1 MKPERILRVARLE
14 ALTDGIFA
22 IALTILILSIQLPT
36 DLVAADLSSF
46 LKKVVVIKLFVY
58 VGSFIILITQWIG
71 AHVQQGYLER
81 INRPYIWASA
91 FYLMNICIV
100 PFSADFLANYPQT
113 SVAIQF
119 YATNLIGANLGWFLI
134 WKCAN
139 FYKLNKEI
147 CSPEV
152 YRAVSRR
159 IQLTFLFYFGSFISS
174 YWSVHLAF
182 IILIAPP
189 LMHMIVLEKTLKN
202 I

>member
-1 MKPERILRVARLE
+1 MKQERILRVARLE

-91 FYLMNICIV
+91 FYLMNICVV

-119 YATNLIGANLGWFLI
+119 YAVNLIGANLGWLFI
-134 WKCAN
+134 WKCAH
-139 FYKLNKEI
+139 FYKLNKET
-147 CSPEV
+147 CTPEV

-159 IQLTFLFYFGSFISS
+159 IQLTFLFYFGSLISS
-174 YWSVHLAF
+174 YWSTHLAF

-189 LMHMIVLEKTLKN
+189 LMHMIVLEKSLKN